1 MLAIVGPF
9 VLFFIAGRYFVDPW
23 ELPRENKGELLIPH
37 IQLDT
42 LALRDDSG
50 EPYDGEDTAGLW
62 TLMYVAGAECGKA
75 CKNGLYYQMRQV
87 QQTLGENME
96 RLRRV
101 IVHTAP
107 ANPELRAFLEDNV
120 AGTVEVDGGA
130 GAGHGRTG
138 GGYFRGQPGRPDL
151 PALPHPREHG
161 CHPGRGG
168 EHPPGS

>member
-101 IVHTAP
+101 VHRA
-107 ANPELRAFLEDNV
+107 EYQGHYYDWLDLR
-120 AGTVEVDGGA
+120 G
-130 GAGHGRTG
+130 
-138 GGYFRGQPGRPDL
+138 PGRPE
-151 PALPHPREHG
+151 PAKNVTKNP
-161 CHPGRGG
+161 
-168 EHPPGS
+168 

>member
-87 QQTLGENME
+87 QQTLGENM
-96 RLRRV
+96 
-101 IVHTAP
+101 
-107 ANPELRAFLEDNV
+107 
-120 AGTVEVDGGA
+120 
-130 GAGHGRTG
+130 
-138 GGYFRGQPGRPDL
+138 
-151 PALPHPREHG
+151 
-161 CHPGRGG
+161 
-168 EHPPGS
+168 